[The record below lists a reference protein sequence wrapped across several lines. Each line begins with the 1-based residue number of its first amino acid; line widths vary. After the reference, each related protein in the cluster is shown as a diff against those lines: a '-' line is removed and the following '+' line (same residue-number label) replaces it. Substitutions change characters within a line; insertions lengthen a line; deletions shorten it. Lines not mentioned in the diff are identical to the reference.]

1 MFFTCFDPNSWGLA
15 IAPGNVFLKKTGWL
29 QKFHLYEIWVCKIAF
44 IFLNKRFQV
53 LISLCLKVAQ
63 NCSKEVPKSSARHR
77 HNNRVFRGYHEK
89 NENLYIKTCIY
100 LSYVFKERHL
110 PVIFE
115 WRHTWLQITIYV
127 GQIKSSLARRRTVA
141 LSNCVDR
148 VPYESYC
155 TRYVQDRTLFFFEE
169 VIQDRTRSRIQDVL
183 IWILHR
189 CTFAS

>member
-1 MFFTCFDPNSWGLA
+1 MFP
-15 IAPGNVFLKKTGWL
+15 
-29 QKFHLYEIWVCKIAF
+29 
-44 IFLNKRFQV
+44 NKRFQV
-53 LISLCLKVAQ
+53 LTSFCLKVAQ
-63 NCSKEVPKSSARHR
+63 NCSKEMPKSSARHR
-77 HNNRVFRGYHEK
+77 HNLSVFRGYHEK
-89 NENLYIKTCIY
+89 NENLYKNLHLPCHIFF
-100 LSYVFKERHL
+100 LKERHL

-115 WRHTWLQITIYV
+115 WRHTWLQITMYV

-169 VIQDRTRSRIQDVL
+169 VIQHRTRSRIQAVL

-189 CTFAS
+189 CTCAP